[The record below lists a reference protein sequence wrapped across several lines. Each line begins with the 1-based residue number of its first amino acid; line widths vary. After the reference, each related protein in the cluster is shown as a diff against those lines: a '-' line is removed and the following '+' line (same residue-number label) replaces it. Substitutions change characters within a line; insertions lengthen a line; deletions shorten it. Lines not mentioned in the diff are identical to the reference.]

1 MAGMG
6 DKELE
11 TEQSSGQSEALG
23 GCQCQQGQ
31 PGCVQRQREG
41 SIQEK
46 GRMWD
51 I

>member
-1 MAGMG
+1 MAGTG

-31 PGCVQRQREG
+31 QDVFKGKGKVPF
-41 SIQEK
+41 K
-46 GRMWD
+46 GRM
-51 I
+51 